1 MKRKNFAFI
10 VLSALFTLNI
20 FAWIAVY
27 NLSQSKFLEVIF
39 FDVGQGDSIFIR
51 TPQQHQILIDGGPS
65 SVIIEKL
72 GKEMPFWDRTIDLII
87 LTHPEADHLT
97 GLLEVLKRYKVENIL
112 WTGIVRD
119 TPEYK
124 EWMRLIKNEKAKIFI
139 AESGQKISAGEA
151 IFETMNPPENLEGKI
166 MKDSNNTSIVSKLL
180 FGEKSFLFTGDIYN
194 SVEKEL
200 IIREP
205 PTNILVGGAKLDSDI
220 LKIAHH
226 GSKTSSIDE
235 FIAKV
240 SPEAAVI
247 SVAKDNSYG
256 HPYQE
261 VLERLGKY
269 GITILRTDK
278 NGDVKIFSDGE
289 NFKIITKN

>member
-1 MKRKNFAFI
+1 MKRKNFVFI

-20 FAWIAVY
+20 FVWIAVY
-27 NLSQSKFLEVIF
+27 DLSKPRLLEVIF
-39 FDVGQGDSIFIR
+39 FDVGQGDSIFIQ

-87 LTHPEADHLT
+87 LSHPEVDHLT

-151 IFETMNPPENLEGKI
+151 IFETINPSENLEGKI
-166 MKDSNNTSIVSKLL
+166 IKDSNNTSIVSKLL
-180 FGEKSFLFTGDIYN
+180 FGNDSFLFTGDIYN
-194 SVEKEL
+194 SVEKEFL
-200 IIREP
+200 NRGV
-205 PTNILVGGAKLDSDI
+205 NLNSNV

-226 GSKTSSIDE
+226 GSKTSTSEE
-235 FIAKV
+235 FIQKV
-240 SPEAAVI
+240 SPEIAVI
-247 SVAKDNSYG
+247 SVGANNNYG
-256 HPYQE
+256 HPHQE
-261 VLERLGKY
+261 VLDRLEKY
-269 GITILRTDK
+269 AKIFRTDQ

-289 NFKIITKN
+289 NLKITNN